1 MQASWM
7 VVHLVVHWHPDG
19 MARLDSWDVIYRPGG
34 WIRAKGSDEDTTVY
48 LRVRD
53 SGEGSSR
60 LNVHYAAMA
69 SEKPIS
75 VHVWRFVPFEHIEQH
90 ANEKNYRRAL
100 ELDADEFGGG
110 PSLDDMDSYFVDD
123 DGEPWQPALTVQMRE
138 GASAHGARPRR
149 KTSEPARL
157 THPGRKISDEF
168 LRDLA
173 AMYRWLVDQGQ
184 PPAPEIAE
192 QTGAPVA
199 TVRRW
204 IARSRERGFL
214 PPGRVGRA
222 G

>member
-1 MQASWM
+1 
-7 VVHLVVHWHPDG
+7 
-19 MARLDSWDVIYRPGG
+19 MARLESWDVIFRPGG
-34 WIRAKGSDEDTTVY
+34 WIRAKGTDEDTAVY

-53 SGEGSSR
+53 SGEGTPSR
-60 LNVHYAAMA
+60 LNVHFAAMA

-75 VHVWRFVPFEHIEQH
+75 SHVWRYVPFEHIEQH

-100 ELDADEFGGG
+100 DLDPDEFGGG
-110 PSLDDMDSYFVDD
+110 PTLDDLDAYFVDGE
-123 DGEPWQPALTVQMRE
+123 GEPWQPAHAVRMQDS
-138 GASAHGARPRR
+138 GAIRPRAKR
-149 KTSEPARL
+149 KATEPPPL
-157 THPGRKISDEF
+157 NHPGRRISDEF

-173 AMYRWLVDQGQ
+173 TTYLWLVDQGQ
-184 PPAPEIAE
+184 PPAPEISQ

-204 IARSRERGFL
+204 VAKARERSFL

>member
-1 MQASWM
+1 
-7 VVHLVVHWHPDG
+7 
-19 MARLDSWDVIYRPGG
+19 MARLENWDVIYRPGG
-34 WIRAKGSDEDTTVY
+34 WIRARGTDEDTTVY

-53 SGEGSSR
+53 SDEGTSR
-60 LNVHYAAMA
+60 LNVHYASMA

-75 VHVWRFVPFEHIEQH
+75 VHTWRFVPFEHIEQH

-100 ELDADEFGGG
+100 ELDPDEFGGG
-110 PSLDDMDSYFVDD
+110 PSLDDMDSYFIDD
-123 DGEPWQPALTVQMRE
+123 NGEPWQPALTVQMRD
-138 GASAHGARPRR
+138 GAVAHGTHPRR
-149 KTSEPARL
+149 KTAEPARL
-157 THPGRKISDEF
+157 AHPGRRISDEF

-173 AMYRWLVDQGQ
+173 AMYRWLVDEGRA
-184 PPAPEIAE
+184 PAPEIAE

>member
-7 VVHLVVHWHPDG
+7 VVHSVVHWHAVA
-19 MARLDSWDVIYRPGG
+19 MARLENWDVIYRPGG
-34 WIRAKGSDEDTTVY
+34 WIRAKGADEDTTVY
-48 LRVRD
+48 LRVRE
-53 SGEGSSR
+53 SGEGPSR
-60 LNVHYAAMA
+60 LNVHYASMA
-69 SEKPIS
+69 SDKPIS
-75 VHVWRFVPFEHIEQH
+75 VHTWRFVPFEHIEQH

-110 PSLDDMDSYFVDD
+110 PRLDDMDSYFVDEN
-123 DGEPWQPALTVQMRE
+123 GEAWQPAHTVQMRE
-138 GASAHGARPRR
+138 GVIAHGPRSRR
-149 KTSEPARL
+149 KAAAPARL
-157 THPGRKISDEF
+157 SHPGRRISDEF
-168 LRDLA
+168 LRELA
-173 AMYRWLVDQGQ
+173 VMYRWLVDDGQ
-184 PPAPEIAE
+184 APAPEIAQ